1 MRKAIFIVSLMTMI
15 SAGCG
20 TVKPPLEN
28 LSSGKPDA
36 NNTAM
41 TLFSEP
47 STWLLGYIQPFQ
59 FRALPHADW
68 YLKGFDSYN
77 PGQDVIEKLKAV
89 NQDDLSIK
97 IVLGT
102 WCPDSRREVPRF
114 MKVLEQWGFPEE
126 KVIFIGVDN
135 SKNAPVGGYEELGI
149 ERVPTFIIMKN
160 KVETG
165 RIIENPVTSLEQDML
180 NILTRNENNNK

>member
-1 MRKAIFIVSLMTMI
+1 MRNTIFIVSFIMMI

-20 TVKPPLEN
+20 AGKPALEN

-41 TLFSEP
+41 TNFSEP
-47 STWLLGYIQPFQ
+47 STWLLGYIQLFQ
-59 FRALPHADW
+59 FREMPHAEW
-68 YLKGFDSYN
+68 YLKGFDSYI
-77 PGQDVIEKLKAV
+77 PRQDVVENLKAV
-89 NQDDLSIK
+89 NQEDLSIK

-114 MKVLEQWGFPEE
+114 MKLLEQWGFASE

-165 RIIENPVTSLEQDML
+165 RIIENPVTSLEQDMSD
-180 NILTRNENNNK
+180 ILSRNE